1 MTQNDWSK
9 TKMVTFGVTM
19 AAWVLSHAA
28 IVADF
33 LACKLSS
40 FTDWEK
46 IHLS

>member
-9 TKMVTFGVTM
+9 TKMVKTFEVTM
-19 AAWVLSHAA
+19 AAWVLSRAA

-40 FTDWEK
+40 FTD
-46 IHLS
+46 